1 MSFHLL
7 FLYCFFFYLKQD
19 NKRTVVSIKRKDITT
34 VDNDDTLKD
43 WKSLIR
49 RKKDDMKRVLI
60 SKCFSTIR

>member
-1 MSFHLL
+1 MSFNLL
-7 FLYCFFFYLKQD
+7 FLYRYFYLKQD
-19 NKRTVVSIKRKDITT
+19 NKRTVVNIKRKDITT